1 MANKKY
7 LRERRDGSLTTKSI
21 LQPRADG
28 TGLTTKKELM
38 EGGFK
43 PCKTCKTPGTCRLAG
58 KCLKK
63 ETM

>member
-1 MANKKY
+1 MAYGSKKS
-7 LRERRDGSLTTKSI
+7 G
-21 LQPRADG
+21 
-28 TGLTTKKELM
+28 
-38 EGGFK
+38 GGFK